1 MTFLADIELRPLV
14 LQDGQG
20 LRPIG
25 LALGKASQALEVAI
39 TEAVGR
45 PTAGALKAAWRSRVS
60 GRATPVL
67 LVAPHSKKTSFCGPT
82 GDNPPAFFDQDAGY
96 IEQIC
101 RIALSEPDRHAALR
115 FLQSALK
122 TIETPLPG
130 LRNEGLVVS
139 HAVEQ

>member
-60 GRATPVL
+60 GRATSVDLPVIT
-67 LVAPHSKKTSFCGPT
+67 H
-82 GDNPPAFFDQDAGY
+82 
-96 IEQIC
+96 
-101 RIALSEPDRHAALR
+101 RR
-115 FLQSALK
+115 FLTRMLAILSKFA
-122 TIETPLPG
+122 G
-130 LRNEGLVVS
+130 
-139 HAVEQ
+139 